1 MYFSA
6 EEDVDCITAE
16 GLGWE
21 SGMVLWPKGSGELCP
36 TEFILGFFSLSITLT
51 LMTWKTLIDLLA
63 NEFRRLRG
71 VHVVNFGFA
80 NQAIL
85 SVAELHEEER
95 VCAARVDAMVKD
107 FARTGRWPLL
117 DEKARFFLRE
127 RLRFAYEY
135 SVIAEITAHRP
146 ISLATRPNVLNEQ
159 RRLLEWLLI
168 DVWKNSGLI
177 NWLEPLILL
186 ERSTM
191 ARDTLD
197 GELHICA

>member
-1 MYFSA
+1 
-6 EEDVDCITAE
+6 V
-16 GLGWE
+16 GWE
-21 SGMVLWPKGSGELCP
+21 EVWFFGPNGLAELRP
-36 TEFILGFFSLSITLT
+36 SEFILGFLSLSVTLIP
-51 LMTWKTLIDLLA
+51 MTWKTLIDLLA

-71 VHVVNFGFA
+71 IHVVNFGFA
-80 NQAIL
+80 NQPIL

-95 VCAARVDAMVKD
+95 VCAARVDAMIKD

-191 ARDTLD
+191 ARDSLD